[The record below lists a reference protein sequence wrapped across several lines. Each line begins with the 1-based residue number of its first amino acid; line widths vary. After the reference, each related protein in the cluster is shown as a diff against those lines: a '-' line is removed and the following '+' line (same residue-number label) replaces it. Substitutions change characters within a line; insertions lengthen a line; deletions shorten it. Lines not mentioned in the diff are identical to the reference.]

1 MKETIPLVLI
11 PGLLADETT
20 WKRQIAHFSSRHAVI
35 APRHHFSEPTIS
47 AMADRILE
55 RLPPRFALVGWS
67 MGGYISFEIMRK
79 APERVARLGLIS
91 TSARPDAPDA
101 AAERRESV
109 AVAERESPSVAWR
122 QKMGLS
128 FYRPDRLSAETLA
141 EMEEMNDRLGAE
153 LYRSQQEAIIVR
165 ADSRPLLGRIDCPTL
180 VICGTHDQ
188 RTPPVCSWEIASVVK
203 GAELH
208 LLAECGHCSPIEDP
222 ASVNSLL
229 GAWLERPSDETRRSS
244 A

>member
-1 MKETIPLVLI
+1 MKDALPLVLI

-20 WKRQIAHFSSRHAVI
+20 WKRQVAHFSSRFEVIVPNNHFHAT
-35 APRHHFSEPTIS
+35 SIS
-47 AMADRILE
+47 AMADDILK
-55 RLPPRFALVGWS
+55 RAPRRFALVGWS

-91 TSARPDAPDA
+91 TSARADAPG
-101 AAERRESV
+101 AAEDRRESV
-109 AVAERESPSVAWR
+109 AIAERESPSVAWR

-128 FYRPDRLSAETLA
+128 FYRPDRLSPDTLTELEA
-141 EMEEMNDRLGAE
+141 MNDRLGAAM
-153 LYRSQQEAIIVR
+153 YRSQQEAIIAR
-165 ADSRPLLGRIDCPTL
+165 ADSRHLLAKIRCPTL
-180 VICGTHDQ
+180 VVCGTHDQ
-188 RTPPVCSWEIASVVK
+188 RTPPVCSWEIASAVA

-222 ASVNSLL
+222 AAVNALL
-229 GAWLERPSDETRRSS
+229 GAWLERSH